1 MIDLRKNMVGLIQ
14 QVVIP
19 YWANIIADHLIENG
33 VIVAR
38 LAIGSLQKMHFSQ
51 ELLDDVEG
59 KEGAAADSAAAA
71 KVSEQNALNS
81 ANMAAAAETAAR
93 NCQEQA
99 CSCATQAGL
108 SRDAAKASE
117 SNAKSSEQAAKNAQQ
132 AAEQAAEDAKKIA
145 GGDFVTN
152 TEFNQFKETVPTLDD
167 GKVSV
172 QQGGLYINSE
182 TTEEDKAEAQEAL
195 KEIGLATAIQS
206 LIDSGVI
213 SMSAVKSVQR
223 GIITIAADKTE
234 GTATITAVDTAK
246 AVVLFGGS
254 IYGDYNGSN
263 YSRNWDARLV
273 LSSATKVTATRA
285 YASDYNATVP
295 YQVLE
300 FV

>member
-1 MIDLRKNMVGLIQ
+1 MALFR
-14 QVVIP
+14 
-19 YWANIIADHLIENG
+19 AFC
-33 VIVAR
+33 
-38 LAIGSLQKMHFSQ
+38 SLT
-51 ELLDDVEG
+51 L
-59 KEGAAADSAAAA
+59 AAAANSAAAA
-71 KVSEQNALNS
+71 KLSEQNALNS
-81 ANMAAAAETAAR
+81 ANSAEQSHQNAKT
-93 NCQEQA
+93 CQEQA
-99 CSCATQAGL
+99 CLCATQAEL
-108 SRDAAKASE
+108 SRKAASTSE
-117 SNAKSSEQAAKNAQQ
+117 SNAKASEQAAKNAQQ

-254 IYGDYNGSN
+254 ICGGGSGT
-263 YSRNWDARLV
+263 YSDNWDARLV

-285 YASDYNATVP
+285 YASGYNVTVP